1 MKFLLALYI
10 LFFSFISSSFARD
23 YSILY
28 EQDAMG
34 IMIIYHGVYKD
45 SAEVIQFGGYEW
57 FNKTYS
63 NSNTNVETFIQPDR
77 IGRSGD
83 QKSYMKAKYKINKF
97 TFKFSE
103 FNGNEILYFTSKRAY
118 QQILGFL
125 SRNEIFSLA
134 SLNPGVSWYAGTF
147 VPIKSTKDLI
157 ELSIKNQLTFCETLD
172 YIELNQLDNNI
183 DLQTNNVRNLMK
195 EEGYVCNSQ
204 NLLNEKNFFNNE
216 SDEEINYL

>member
-1 MKFLLALYI
+1 MKFFIVLYI
-10 LFFSFISSSFARD
+10 LFFSFLSSSFARD

-34 IMIIYHGVYKD
+34 IMFVYHGAYAD

-83 QKSYMKAKYKINKF
+83 RKSYMKAKYKINKF

-118 QQILGFL
+118 QQILGF
-125 SRNEIFSLA
+125 F
-134 SLNPGVSWYAGTF
+134 
-147 VPIKSTKDLI
+147 
-157 ELSIKNQLTFCETLD
+157 
-172 YIELNQLDNNI
+172 
-183 DLQTNNVRNLMK
+183 
-195 EEGYVCNSQ
+195 
-204 NLLNEKNFFNNE
+204 
-216 SDEEINYL
+216 

>member
-1 MKFLLALYI
+1 
-10 LFFSFISSSFARD
+10 
-23 YSILY
+23 
-28 EQDAMG
+28 MG
-34 IMIIYHGVYKD
+34 IMFVYHGAYAD

-57 FNKTYS
+57 FKKTYS

-83 QKSYMKAKYKINKF
+83 RKSYMKAKYKINKF

-125 SRNEIFSLA
+125 NRNEIFSLA

-147 VPIKSTKDLI
+147 VPIKSAKDLI
-157 ELSIKNQLTFCETLD
+157 ELSIKNELTFCEMLD

-183 DLQTNNVRNLMK
+183 ELKTNNVRNMMK
-195 EEGYVCNSQ
+195 EEGYVCNSL
-204 NLLNEKNFFNNE
+204 NLLDEKNPINNK
-216 SDEEINYL
+216 SNEEINYL